1 MNLKIDIH
9 VVLDIAM
16 EQLND
21 QGENIAAV
29 VRTQAVV
36 STDEIQNQRGNA
48 H

>member
-1 MNLKIDIH
+1 MNHKIDIH
-9 VVLDIAM
+9 VVLDIAI

-21 QGENIAAV
+21 LRENIAAG

-36 STDEIQNQRGNA
+36 LTDEIQNQSGNA